1 MQNIIVSIIS
11 IFLIINLTSCKS
23 NKEKVSILKEENL
36 ESQMIDAY
44 KEAYE
49 ELGRGDAIYAAKKF
63 NEAELLYPQSEW
75 APKAILLA
83 AYSYYS
89 QNYYE
94 EALAELDRFFKKY
107 PKNQNTD
114 YAHFL
119 YAMCYYE
126 NIIDEKKD
134 LEPLVKAKDK
144 FNFIVKT
151 YPDTDFALDAKFK
164 LDLIKDL
171 MAAKEMY
178 IGRYYIKKEKWIAAI
193 NRFKA
198 VVKDYETTIYIEEA
212 LHRLVEIHYK
222 LGLKEESEKYA
233 TLLGYN
239 YQSSEWYSRTYSLF
253 NKRYEKQ
260 LKIKKVKNRNFII
273 RKFKS
278 FMDNILN

>member
-1 MQNIIVSIIS
+1 MFLFKKFIIFTFIIILS
-11 IFLIINLTSCKS
+11 SCGGG
-23 NKEKVSILKEENL
+23 KEKVSIIEEQDIDL
-36 ESQMIDAY
+36 QMVDAFRKGY
-44 KEAYE
+44 EA
-49 ELGRGDAIYAAKKF
+49 LQDGDVLFAAKKF
-63 NEAELLYPQSEW
+63 NEAELLYPQSIW
-75 APKAILLA
+75 APKSSLMA

-89 QNYYE
+89 QDYYFD
-94 EALAELDRFFKKY
+94 AIIELKRFIKTY
-107 PKNQNTD
+107 PNDKNIS

-119 YAMCYYE
+119 LGMCFYE

-134 LEPLVKAKDK
+134 IEPLIKAEDK

-164 LDLIKDL
+164 LELIKDL

-198 VVKDYETTIYIEEA
+198 VVKDYETTVYIEEA

-239 YQSSEWYSRTYSLF
+239 YQSSEWYSETYSLF

-260 LKIKKVKNRNFII
+260 LKIKKDKNRNFII

-278 FMDNILN
+278 FMDTILN